1 MAVIQ
6 ISRVQHRR
14 GLVQDLPQLSAA
26 EFGWA
31 VDER

>member
-26 EFGWA
+26 
-31 VDER
+31 DLKKIKDL